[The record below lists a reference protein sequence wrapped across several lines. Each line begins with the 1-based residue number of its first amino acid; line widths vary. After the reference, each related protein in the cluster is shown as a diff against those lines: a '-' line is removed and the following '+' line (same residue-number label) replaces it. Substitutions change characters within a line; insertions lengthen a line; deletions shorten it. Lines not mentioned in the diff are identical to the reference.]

1 MGTFVPNKDY
11 FFKQHLL
18 HKISNLIFIL
28 LYFTWSPAHEITP
41 LVGLV
46 TVEESL
52 LGAMVNC
59 ETTICEECIPS
70 QPR

>member
-1 MGTFVPNKDY
+1 
-11 FFKQHLL
+11 L

-59 ETTICEECIPS
+59 ETMICEECIPS
-70 QPR
+70 QPC